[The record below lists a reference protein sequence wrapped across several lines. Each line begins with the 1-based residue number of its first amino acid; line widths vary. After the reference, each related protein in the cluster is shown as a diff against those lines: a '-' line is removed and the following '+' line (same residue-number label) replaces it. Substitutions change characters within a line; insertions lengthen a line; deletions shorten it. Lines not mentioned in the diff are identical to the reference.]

1 MGGAFQSP
9 GPGRCAGA
17 TSRSLG
23 GGYAGA
29 GGLLAQGRGTS
40 GVRTMT
46 EGASPTGDRRDR
58 DGPPSLRASHA
69 DRDRTVEVLRDAAG
83 DGRLTASEL
92 DERVEAALTARTGSE
107 LAALTADLP
116 TAPRPQAKELVRID
130 QRFGE
135 IARAGRWVVPKRME
149 TMATAGDVTLDFTDA
164 VITHG
169 TLHIEVDLGMGAD
182 LTLVIR
188 PGIVVDVDDLIVRMG
203 DVNVRPAAGGVPV
216 TLMVVVSGRV
226 RGGNV
231 VARFPRRTFR
241 EWMRRQPP
249 RWQSPAG

>member
-1 MGGAFQSP
+1 
-9 GPGRCAGA
+9 
-17 TSRSLG
+17 
-23 GGYAGA
+23 
-29 GGLLAQGRGTS
+29 
-40 GVRTMT
+40 MT

-58 DGPPSLRASHA
+58 DGLPSLRASHA

-116 TAPRPQAKELVRID
+116 AAPRPRAKELVRID

-135 IARAGRWVVPKRME
+135 VARAGRWVVPERME
-149 TMATAGDVTLDFTDA
+149 IKATAGDVTLDFTDA

-188 PGIVVDVDDLIVRMG
+188 PGIEVDVDDLVVRMG
-203 DVNVRPAAGGVPV
+203 DVNVGPTGVGAPV

>member
-1 MGGAFQSP
+1 
-9 GPGRCAGA
+9 
-17 TSRSLG
+17 
-23 GGYAGA
+23 
-29 GGLLAQGRGTS
+29 
-40 GVRTMT
+40 MT
-46 EGASPTGDRRDR
+46 EEASPDGDRREP
-58 DGPPSLRASHA
+58 GGLPSLRASHA

-92 DERVEAALTARTGSE
+92 DERVEAALTARTGTE

-116 TAPRPQAKELVRID
+116 AARPPQAKELVRID

-135 IARAGRWVVPKRME
+135 VARAGRWVVPKRME
-149 TMATAGDVTLDFTDA
+149 IKATAGDVTLDFTDA
-164 VITHG
+164 VITHPA
-169 TLHIEVDLGMGAD
+169 LHIEVDLGMGAD
-182 LTLVIR
+182 LTMVIR
-188 PGIVVDVDDLIVRMG
+188 PGIEVDVDDLVVRMG
-203 DVNVRPAAGGVPV
+203 DVNVRPAAGDGAPV

-249 RWQSPAG
+249 RWQSTDG

>member
-1 MGGAFQSP
+1 
-9 GPGRCAGA
+9 
-17 TSRSLG
+17 
-23 GGYAGA
+23 
-29 GGLLAQGRGTS
+29 
-40 GVRTMT
+40 MT
-46 EGASPTGDRRDR
+46 EEASPAGDRRDAA
-58 DGPPSLRASHA
+58 GLPSLRASHA
-69 DRDRTVEVLRDAAG
+69 DRDQTVEVLRDAAG

-116 TAPRPQAKELVRID
+116 TARPRAKELVRID

-135 IARAGRWVVPKRME
+135 VARAGRWVVPKRME
-149 TMATAGDVTLDFTDA
+149 IKATAGDVTLDFTDA

-169 TLHIEVDLGMGAD
+169 TLHIDVDLGMGAD

-188 PGIVVDVDDLIVRMG
+188 PGIEVDVDDLTVRMG
-203 DVNVRPAAGGVPV
+203 DVNVRPAAGRVPV

-249 RWQSPAG
+249 RWQSSGG

>member
-1 MGGAFQSP
+1 
-9 GPGRCAGA
+9 
-17 TSRSLG
+17 
-23 GGYAGA
+23 
-29 GGLLAQGRGTS
+29 
-40 GVRTMT
+40 MT
-46 EGASPTGDRRDR
+46 EEASPAGDRRDPA
-58 DGPPSLRASHA
+58 GPPSLRASHA

-83 DGRLTASEL
+83 DGRLTPSEL

-107 LAALTADLP
+107 LAALT
-116 TAPRPQAKELVRID
+116 
-130 QRFGE
+130 
-135 IARAGRWVVPKRME
+135 
-149 TMATAGDVTLDFTDA
+149 
-164 VITHG
+164 
-169 TLHIEVDLGMGAD
+169 AD

-231 VARFPRRTFR
+231 VARLPRRTFR

>member
-1 MGGAFQSP
+1 
-9 GPGRCAGA
+9 
-17 TSRSLG
+17 
-23 GGYAGA
+23 
-29 GGLLAQGRGTS
+29 
-40 GVRTMT
+40 V
-46 EGASPTGDRRDR
+46 
-58 DGPPSLRASHA
+58 PSLRASHA

-116 TAPRPQAKELVRID
+116 AAPRPRAKELVRID

-135 IARAGRWVVPKRME
+135 VARAGRWVVPKRME
-149 TMATAGDVTLDFTDA
+149 IKATAGDVTLDFTDA

-188 PGIVVDVDDLIVRMG
+188 PGIEVDVDDLVVRMG
-203 DVNVRPAAGGVPV
+203 DVNVRPTGVGAPV

>member
-1 MGGAFQSP
+1 M
-9 GPGRCAGA
+9 
-17 TSRSLG
+17 
-23 GGYAGA
+23 
-29 GGLLAQGRGTS
+29 
-40 GVRTMT
+40 
-46 EGASPTGDRRDR
+46 
-58 DGPPSLRASHA
+58 
-69 DRDRTVEVLRDAAG
+69 
-83 DGRLTASEL
+83 
-92 DERVEAALTARTGSE
+92 EAALTARTGSE
-107 LAALTADLP
+107 LAALTA
-116 TAPRPQAKELVRID
+116 TAAAPRPQAKELVRSTSAS
-130 QRFGE
+130 
-135 IARAGRWVVPKRME
+135 ARSRGRRWVVPKRME
-149 TMATAGDVTLDFTDA
+149 IKARRDVTLDFTDA

-169 TLHIEVDLGMGAD
+169 TLHIDVDLGMGAD

-231 VARFPRRTFR
+231 VARLPRRTFR